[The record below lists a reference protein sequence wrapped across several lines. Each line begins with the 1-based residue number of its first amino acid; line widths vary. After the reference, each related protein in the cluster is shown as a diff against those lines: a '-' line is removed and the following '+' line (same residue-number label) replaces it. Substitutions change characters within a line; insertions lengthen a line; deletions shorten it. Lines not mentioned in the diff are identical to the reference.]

1 MTRTTLNSVQT
12 IEMPVETRQ
21 AASLAEV
28 LEAIDN
34 LSEEDREELYELT
47 RTRRIEANRARM
59 WEAAEEARRDYAAG
73 NYRVMTPEQIADE
86 MFS

>member
-1 MTRTTLNSVQT
+1 MAQTTMNPVQA
-12 IEMPVETRQ
+12 IELPVETRKTL
-21 AASLAEV
+21 SLTEV

-47 RTRRIEANRARM
+47 RERRIEANRAQM

-73 NYRVMTPEQIADE
+73 NYRVLTPEQIADE